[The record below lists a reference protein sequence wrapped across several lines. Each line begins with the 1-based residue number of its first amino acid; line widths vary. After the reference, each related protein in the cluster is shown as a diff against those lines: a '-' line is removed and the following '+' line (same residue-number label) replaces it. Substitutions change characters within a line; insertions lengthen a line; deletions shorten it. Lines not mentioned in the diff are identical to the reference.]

1 MGSSAPLGPWALAGH
16 VPQASLRSAWG
27 YSNWA
32 PLGPFLRQSVVVIRN
47 HAFPEPRA
55 AERPNMNNPRRSV
68 ATPGDASHT
77 RDIGPS
83 GAELPMPTLL
93 GNKA

>member
-32 PLGPFLRQSVVVIRN
+32 PLGPPLRQSVVVIRN
-47 HAFPEPRA
+47 
-55 AERPNMNNPRRSV
+55 V
-68 ATPGDASHT
+68 
-77 RDIGPS
+77 PS
-83 GAELPMPTLL
+83 QS
-93 GNKA
+93 